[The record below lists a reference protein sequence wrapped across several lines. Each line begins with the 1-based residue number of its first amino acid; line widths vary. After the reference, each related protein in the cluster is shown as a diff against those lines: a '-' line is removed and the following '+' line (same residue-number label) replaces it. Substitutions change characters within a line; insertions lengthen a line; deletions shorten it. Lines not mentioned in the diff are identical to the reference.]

1 MSITFSC
8 GCGRSL
14 KVADEL
20 AGKRVRCPTCN
31 KAAEVP
37 PADDGGFEVV
47 DDEPPKPVRATVAKA
62 VPAKA
67 KPPQDDFELVDDDE
81 EEVKPKKKKR
91 RDEDDEDKDERPAK
105 RTSQKSKRFDDDDDD
120 DDDDD
125 RPRKKKRKS
134 QPAEASGG
142 KRLLYIF
149 GGIALVIAGVAIAYF
164 SSQSEGRRVGRGI
177 GLGVVVA
184 IVGSIGVYRGATGE
198 IDGDEEDDDD

>member
-1 MSITFSC
+1 MPITFSC

-20 AGKRVRCPTCN
+20 AGKRVRCPACN
-31 KAAEVP
+31 ATAEVP

-67 KPPQDDFELVDDDE
+67 KPPEDDFELVDDDE
-81 EEVKPKKKKR
+81 EDVKPKKKKR
-91 RDEDDEDKDERPAK
+91 RDDDDEDERPAK
-105 RTSQKSKRFDDDDDD
+105 RTSQKSKRYDDDDDE
-120 DDDDD
+120 DD

-142 KRLLYIF
+142 MRLLYIF
-149 GGIALVIAGVAIAYF
+149 GGIALVIAGGAVAYF
-164 SSQSEGRRVGRGI
+164 SYQSEGRRVGRGI
-177 GLGVVVA
+177 GLGVVLA
-184 IVGSIGVYRGATGE
+184 IVGTIGVYRGATGE
-198 IDGDEEDDDD
+198 IDVGEEDDDD

>member
-1 MSITFSC
+1 MPITFSC

-20 AGKRVRCPTCN
+20 AGKRVRCPACN

-47 DDEPPKPVRATVAKA
+47 DDEPLKPVRATVAKA

-67 KPPQDDFELVDDDE
+67 KRPEDDFELVDDDE

-91 RDEDDEDKDERPAK
+91 RDDDEDERPAK
-105 RTSQKSKRFDDDDDD
+105 RTSQKSKRYDDDDDE
-120 DDDDD
+120 DDD

-149 GGIALVIAGVAIAYF
+149 GGIAIILAGVAVAYF

-177 GLGVVVA
+177 GLGVVLA
-184 IVGSIGVYRGATGE
+184 IGGCIGIYRGATGE
-198 IDGDEEDDDD
+198 IGGDEEEDDDDD

>member
-1 MSITFSC
+1 MPITFSC

-20 AGKRVRCPTCN
+20 AGKRVRCPACN

-67 KPPQDDFELVDDDE
+67 KPPEEDFELVDDDE
-81 EEVKPKKKKR
+81 EDVKPKKKKR
-91 RDEDDEDKDERPAK
+91 RDDDERPAK
-105 RTSQKSKRFDDDDDD
+105 RTSQKSKRYDDDDDEEE
-120 DDDDD
+120 DD

-142 KRLLYIF
+142 MRLLYIF
-149 GGIALVIAGVAIAYF
+149 GGIALVIAGVAVAYF
-164 SSQSEGRRVGRGI
+164 SWQSEGRRVGRGI
-177 GLGVVVA
+177 GLGVVLA
-184 IVGSIGVYRGATGE
+184 IVGTIGVYRGATGE
-198 IDGDEEDDDD
+198 IDVGEDDDDD